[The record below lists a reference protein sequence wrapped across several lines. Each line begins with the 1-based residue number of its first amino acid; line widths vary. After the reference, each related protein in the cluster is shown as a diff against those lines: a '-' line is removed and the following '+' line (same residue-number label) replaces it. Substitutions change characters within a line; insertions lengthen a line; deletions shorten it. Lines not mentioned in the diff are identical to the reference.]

1 MTLLAQFMTA
11 HAAPPGRPT
20 TAIKLANFVVFQL
33 AWFAAVI
40 GAARGA
46 PLLGIA
52 SVAVAIG
59 WHLMVSER
67 ALPEACLVTLAMALG
82 LGIETLQLSA
92 GTIVYASSAP
102 HAVLAPAWI
111 VSLWGLFAMALN
123 VTLRW
128 LRHRGWLAVLLGAV
142 CGPLSFASGVRMGA
156 ARFVETRP
164 ALLILA
170 LAWAVALPLL
180 VWLSIRFDGVAPE
193 ALQR

>member
-1 MTLLAQFMTA
+1 M
-11 HAAPPGRPT
+11 
-20 TAIKLANFVVFQL
+20 KLANFVVFQL
-33 AWFAAVI
+33 AWFADVV

-46 PLLGIA
+46 PLLGMA
-52 SVAVAIG
+52 SVGVAIG

-67 ALPEACLVTLAMALG
+67 ALPEACLVLLAMGIG
-82 LGIETLQLSA
+82 LVVESLQHLA

-123 VTLRW
+123 VSLRW
-128 LRHRGWLAVLLGAV
+128 LRHRGWLAALLGAV

-156 ARFVETRP
+156 ARFVEVRP

-170 LAWAVALPLL
+170 LAWAIALPLL
-180 VWLSIRFDGVAPE
+180 VWLSIRFDGVAP
-193 ALQR
+193 ADLRR